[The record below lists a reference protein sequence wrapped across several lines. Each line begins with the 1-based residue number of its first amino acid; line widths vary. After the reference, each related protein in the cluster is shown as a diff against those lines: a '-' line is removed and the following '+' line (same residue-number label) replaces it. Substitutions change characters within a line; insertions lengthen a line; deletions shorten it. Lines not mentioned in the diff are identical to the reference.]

1 MPVLLRYTPTVG
13 ASFYISF
20 SFYLTLFIDLRLVCF
35 PGAWVVLVCSDL
47 LVGFGI
53 ALLLY

>member
-1 MPVLLRYTPTVG
+1 VPVLLRYTPTVG
-13 ASFYISF
+13 ASVYISF

-35 PGAWVVLVCSDL
+35 SVAWVVLVCSVL
-47 LVGFGI
+47 LVDFGI